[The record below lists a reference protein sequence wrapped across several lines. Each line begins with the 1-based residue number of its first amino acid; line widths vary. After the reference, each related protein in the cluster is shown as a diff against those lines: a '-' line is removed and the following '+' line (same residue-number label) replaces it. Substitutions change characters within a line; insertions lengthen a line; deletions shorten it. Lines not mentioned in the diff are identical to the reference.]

1 MQKEIITREV
11 FDEDGTKL
19 FASETIF
26 QYKAGDTVLLYGKL
40 GSGKTFLVREYVN
53 LLGITDQ
60 VSSPSFS
67 LVNQY
72 HGELI
77 INHIDLYRIS
87 DPSELDNLGLD
98 DFWEMYSIN
107 FIEWPQ
113 LIEERIIWP
122 HFRLYIDTEFRK
134 KSWRRFR
141 LIYL

>member
-1 MQKEIITREV
+1 M
-11 FDEDGTKL
+11 
-19 FASETIF
+19 F